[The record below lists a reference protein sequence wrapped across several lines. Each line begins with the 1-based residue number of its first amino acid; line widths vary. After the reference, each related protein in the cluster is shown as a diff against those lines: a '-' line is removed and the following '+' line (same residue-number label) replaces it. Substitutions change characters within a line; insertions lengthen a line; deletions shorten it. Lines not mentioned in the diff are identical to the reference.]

1 MKSEYDSW
9 FVNLASVAILIMV
22 VVSSFF
28 AVVYV
33 ITQSK
38 LWLVPAVLA
47 GIGIALIA
55 VSSRIRRN
63 ILESLKPRI
72 KYERKD
78 LNRGF
83 LIVLLVLLP
92 ILIGSIVFI
101 LNNIQR

>member
-1 MKSEYDSW
+1 MRSEYDPW

-22 VVSSFF
+22 VVSSLF

-33 ITQSK
+33 VTQSK

-47 GIGIALIA
+47 GIGITLIA
-55 VSSRIRRN
+55 IFSRIRRN
-63 ILESLKPRI
+63 ILESLRPRV
-72 KYERKD
+72 KYERKA

-92 ILIGSIVFI
+92 ILIGGIVFV